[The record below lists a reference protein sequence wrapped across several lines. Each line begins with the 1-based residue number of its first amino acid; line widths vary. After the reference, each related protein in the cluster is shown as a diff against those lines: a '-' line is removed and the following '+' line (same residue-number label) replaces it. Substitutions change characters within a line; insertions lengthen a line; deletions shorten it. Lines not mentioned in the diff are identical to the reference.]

1 FDSQPRVASGA
12 VSGTRAFPLMQRLAG
27 QLDYST
33 AETNY
38 TLGLATLAGDLTRR
52 SLVVIFTE
60 FTDPTGAE
68 LMLRAAAN
76 LLRGHL
82 VLFVIL
88 ADDELE
94 ELAGAEPMAI
104 D

>member
-1 FDSQPRVASGA
+1 
-12 VSGTRAFPLMQRLAG
+12 MQRLAG

-33 AETNY
+33 VETNY
-38 TLGLATLAGDLTRR
+38 TLALATLAGDLTRR

-68 LMLRAAAN
+68 LMIRAAVN

-94 ELAGAEPMAI
+94 DLTGAEPLEI
-104 D
+104 DDV

>member
-1 FDSQPRVASGA
+1 
-12 VSGTRAFPLMQRLAG
+12 
-27 QLDYST
+27 LDYST

-104 D
+104 DDVSRAVIAASMLRERR